1 MHLEALQGDIPLVRE
16 AKTDNVE
23 HSERWSKRVR
33 ARAELVDRRTQRER
47 RRAAKAQAAG
57 ATVSLSDRALSS
69 VDKATA
75 HQKRRRS
82 DCVRLF
88 ASTAARVSFEAR
100 AGMGLRG
107 LLSSGVVQRGS
118 IWAGPRELELSPRQ
132 QSRPSGPSP
141 SPLGQPCEWLSARR
155 RRHSRRPRRTR
166 MASERRYPRRCV
178 PLCSLLV
185 PSVGGLGLDASSARS
200 LILHLLDS
208 LGRSACSAFSAGDR
222 TWSALRVRLRSSR
235 SYVRAAGTDPLRNLS
250 KGARVSDAFAAAS
263 RTYAR
268 PSPTRSL

>member
-75 HQKRRRS
+75 HQERRRS

-107 LLSSGVVQRGS
+107 LLSSGVVQRG
-118 IWAGPRELELSPRQ
+118 WLNLGGP
-132 QSRPSGPSP
+132 
-141 SPLGQPCEWLSARR
+141 
-155 RRHSRRPRRTR
+155 
-166 MASERRYPRRCV
+166 
-178 PLCSLLV
+178 
-185 PSVGGLGLDASSARS
+185 
-200 LILHLLDS
+200 
-208 LGRSACSAFSAGDR
+208 
-222 TWSALRVRLRSSR
+222 
-235 SYVRAAGTDPLRNLS
+235 
-250 KGARVSDAFAAAS
+250 KGARALAPPTVTTFRAISLSSRATVRMAKRKEATTLETPEKDKDGKRKKVPSAVRPPLLFTGTLFRRSWLGRVERAVAHLAPSRLSRPLRLQCLFCRRSHMVCSAGAS
-263 RTYAR
+263 PIVTFVCKSCRH
-268 PSPTRSL
+268 